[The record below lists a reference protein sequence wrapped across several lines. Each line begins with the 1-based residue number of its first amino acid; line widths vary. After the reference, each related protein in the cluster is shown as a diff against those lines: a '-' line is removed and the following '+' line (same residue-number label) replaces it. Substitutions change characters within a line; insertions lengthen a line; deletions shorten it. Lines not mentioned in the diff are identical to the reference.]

1 MYFRHIK
8 MLNTLKQCD
17 MHVFRLHIK
26 LYYYTALI
34 FKEIPAWP
42 QEKYHEYAEDK
53 SRLYFLEKKIV

>member
-1 MYFRHIK
+1 

-34 FKEIPAWP
+34 FKEIPTWP